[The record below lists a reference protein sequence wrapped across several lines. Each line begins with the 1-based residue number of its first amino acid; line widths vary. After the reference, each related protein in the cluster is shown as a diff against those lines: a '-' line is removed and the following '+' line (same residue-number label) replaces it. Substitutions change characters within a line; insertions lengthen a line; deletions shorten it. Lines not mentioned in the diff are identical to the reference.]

1 MLSMSADILDLDR
14 KINIYTPYYL
24 VIHVQTYKHTHHV
37 TSTEGCIFLTC
48 LYTFV
53 YIHVTVYLYVCICVC
68 VCHGVCVFVYIGV
81 HDFCSS
87 VSHIYPQTDYLMLTH
102 FITTSHRN

>member
-37 TSTEGCIFLTC
+37 TFTAHCIFLTC

-53 YIHVTVYLYVCICVC
+53 YIHVTVCLCVYGCMGVSGCVC
-68 VCHGVCVFVYIGV
+68 LC
-81 HDFCSS
+81 
-87 VSHIYPQTDYLMLTH
+87 T
-102 FITTSHRN
+102 